1 MLTTMD
7 YSLIHPNGN
16 TNVMASCDMNA
27 GEKGTIVADNEEATM
42 EA

>member
-7 YSLIHPNGN
+7 YSLTHPNGN
-16 TNVMASCDMNA
+16 TNVMASCNVNA
-27 GEKGTIVADNEEATM
+27 GEKETIVADHEEATM